1 MPCRTTVWKPD
12 SSSFTSYVPGTSD
25 GKRYVPAASVTPF
38 IEPDTRTGLLMVIVT
53 PGTTPP
59 CSSVALTR
67 MLPVCTCA
75 LADAATP
82 DASNTNRRRTHRF
95 MLPPEKENPPTLSNR
110 CIGFQSDLSAGVAET
125 HRISGN
131 LDLYC
136 PV

>member
-1 MPCRTTVWKPD
+1 MPWRTTVWKPD

-38 IEPDTRTGLLMVIVT
+38 MAPDTRTGLLMVIVT

-59 CSSVALTR
+59 CSSVAFTR

-95 MLPPEKENPPTLSNR
+95 MLPPEEVRRLYQTV
-110 CIGFQSDLSAGVAET
+110 G
-125 HRISGN
+125 
-131 LDLYC
+131 LDFSLIYALVPRESPYC
-136 PV
+136 PE